1 MFVALAG
8 SELPLS
14 SGTTQAPP
22 PLPSND
28 LFLSPTFVQSLATEL
43 AVDPVFGPILRG
55 AAAALGRLVDRCG
68 APVTD
73 PAHTP
78 KGGTFLVRCG
88 LIYRRGQGAADRLCI
103 PAGGGLLAQVLC
115 DCHDSP
121 LAGILG
127 VPRRGRWCGALP
139 CWWARIAKSLSTCAR
154 TRRASAPRRST
165 EALAGSCIPCSCRRG
180 AAG

>member
-1 MFVALAG
+1 MFGTLAG

-14 SGTTQAPP
+14 SGTTQAPQ

-28 LFLSPTFVQSLATEL
+28 LVLPPTFVQSLATEL

-88 LIYRRGQGAADRLCI
+88 LLYRLGQGAADRLCI
-103 PAGGGLLAQVLC
+103 PAGDGLRAQVLR
-115 DCHDSP
+115 DCHQP
-121 LAGILG
+121 A
-127 VPRRGRWCGALP
+127 RGAF
-139 CWWARIAKSLSTCAR
+139 WARQDGVA
-154 TRRASAPRRST
+154 
-165 EALAGSCIPCSCRRG
+165 G
-180 AAG
+180 AAACLLGRPGLRRR